1 MNSEVVYFLICMLIP
16 RLFLQWKDQ
25 SENLIRENLVSFL
38 CELFLLSPLFSVD
51 SILYILVYLLYFH
64 LLVMALEF
72 NGGHI
77 FLKRVLQFI
86 FLLIT
91 AGFLF
96 GTVLGKVHFNTFATR
111 YLSDFSGLMYS
122 PQAMVGMLWIWCLFT
137 FLVCLLR

>member
-64 LLVMALEF
+64 LLVTALEF
-72 NGGHI
+72 NG
-77 FLKRVLQFI
+77 R
-86 FLLIT
+86 T
-91 AGFLF
+91 YLF
-96 GTVLGKVHFNTFATR
+96 EACSTVHFSADYCRIFVWHGA
-111 YLSDFSGLMYS
+111 GES
-122 PQAMVGMLWIWCLFT
+122 PFQH
-137 FLVCLLR
+137 VCDKVSIGIFPG